1 MALEIHQFLIGSD
14 NFGVLL
20 HDPATGK
27 TASIDAG
34 EEAPIMAALTEK
46 GWRLTDILVTHHHGD
61 HIAALSQLKARF
73 DAHVVGALA
82 DQHRIAGIDLAVSE
96 GDQFSFGSFQ
106 FDVIETPGHTVGHIA
121 FYCAAEAVLFA
132 GDTLFSMGC
141 GRLFEGTPQQMW
153 SSLSK
158 LATLPDATKLY
169 CGHEY
174 TLPNAKFA
182 LRFDADNPA
191 LQTRATEV
199 EALRARGAFTI
210 PSTIG
215 LEKATNPFL
224 RAGDPALARAVGLVG
239 HPAVDVFAALR
250 EAKNKG

>member
-1 MALEIHQFLIGSD
+1 MALIIHQFAIGSD
-14 NFGVLL
+14 NLGVLL

-34 EEAPIMAALTEK
+34 EEAPIVAALQEK
-46 GWRLTDILVTHHHGD
+46 GWTLTDILVTHHHSD
-61 HIAALSQLKARF
+61 HIAALTALKERFGAR
-73 DAHVVGALA
+73 VVGPLA
-82 DQHRIAGIDLAVSE
+82 DMHRIPGIDVPVRE
-96 GDQFSFGSFQ
+96 GDHFTVGSVG
-106 FDVIETPGHTVGHIA
+106 FDVFETPGHTVGHVA
-121 FYCAAEAVLFA
+121 FYSPSEAVVFA
-132 GDTLFSMGC
+132 GDTMFAMGC

-158 LATLPDATKLY
+158 LAALPDATKLY

-174 TLPNAKFA
+174 TLSNAHFA
-182 LRFDADNPA
+182 IRFDADNAA
-191 LQTRATEV
+191 LQKRVAEV
-199 EALRARGAFTI
+199 EALRAKGAFTI

-224 RAGDPALARAVGLVG
+224 RAGEPALAAAMGLSG
-239 HPAVDVFAALR
+239 HPANEVFAALR